1 MNVCVVLRQNLIDRE
16 DSNFRRQRIFID
28 RTNPL
33 DYLRE
38 EDIIQKYRLN
48 RVAIFYLIDSLKDY
62 LDPPT
67 RRSHA
72 IPVHVQV
79 LTALNYLSTGSFHRV
94 VGDSQDIWLSQ
105 SSVTRIVNRFNKG
118 VVSLL
123 KDNFINFPVTE

>member
-1 MNVCVVLRQNLIDRE
+1 MLRQNLIERE
-16 DSNFRRQRIFID
+16 DRNFRRQRIFRD
-28 RTNPL
+28 CTNPL

-48 RVAIFYLIDSLKDY
+48 RVAIFYLIDPLKDY

-79 LTALNYLSTGSFHRV
+79 LTALNYLSTNKSPNDNCSCKTITQVALMTV
-94 VGDSQDIWLSQ
+94 VI
-105 SSVTRIVNRFNKG
+105 
-118 VVSLL
+118 
-123 KDNFINFPVTE
+123 